1 MPRTW
6 EKLANSDEIYTSESD
21 YQSAAY
27 QLVTAQVL
35 YEQDP
40 GQRVSYHLI
49 RRYPAEFKEALALLG
64 MELII
69 NDDYRYC
76 AAVPRESRKVLLPLQ
91 ETLLI
96 LVLRQLFHERAMKGE
111 LEAGRAIVA
120 IEELQSHYSQSTGR
134 SLPQTASDL
143 REALSPLRRYGL
155 ARLVDT
161 ETGDVQ
167 PFNIA
172 IQPAIEELVNEAA
185 VSRLGAYQAARA
197 SATADAR
204 QGEVDDETT

>member
-6 EKLANSDEIYTSESD
+6 EKLANADELYNSESE
-21 YQSAAY
+21 YQLAAY

-40 GQRVSYHLI
+40 SQRVAYHLI
-49 RRYPAEFKEALALLG
+49 RRYPGEFKEAVSLLG
-64 MELII
+64 MELIV

-76 AAVPRESRKVLLPLQ
+76 AAVPREARKVYLPLQ
-91 ETLLI
+91 DTLLI

-111 LEAGRAIVA
+111 LEAGRALIT
-120 IEELQSHYSQSTGR
+120 IEELKAHYTQGTGR
-134 SLPQTASDL
+134 VLPQAVVEL
-143 REALSPLRRYGL
+143 REALDPLRRYGL

-161 ETGDVQ
+161 EPGDVQ

-185 VSRLGAYQAARA
+185 VSKLGAYQVARNSEAAE
-197 SATADAR
+197 R
-204 QGEVDDETT
+204 QTEDDHETP

>member
-6 EKLANSDEIYTSESD
+6 DKLANSDELYTRESD

-35 YEQDP
+35 YEQDVS
-40 GQRVSYHLI
+40 QRVSYHI
-49 RRYPAEFKEALALLG
+49 VRRYPTEFKEALALLG
-64 MELII
+64 MELIV
-69 NDDYRYC
+69 NEDYRYC
-76 AAVPRESRKVLLPLQ
+76 AAVPREARKVLLPLQ
-91 ETLLI
+91 DTLLI

-111 LEAGRAIVA
+111 LEAGRAVVT
-120 IEELQSHYSQSTGR
+120 IEELQAHYNQSTGR

-155 ARLVDT
+155 ARLVDA
-161 ETGDVQ
+161 EAGDVQ

-172 IQPAIEELVNEAA
+172 IQPAIEELVNEAT
-185 VSRLGAYQAARA
+185 VSKLGAYQATRTGVAAEREGERDNE
-197 SATADAR
+197 TA
-204 QGEVDDETT
+204 